1 MDVEKAASYFLAV
14 AESGSIKAAALKLG
28 ISQPTLTAQIQKL
41 EQRLSSQLLIRHPR
55 GVSMTAAGELYY
67 QHATAQHAARQRL
80 QAQLHVLQAR
90 EAGQVKLGTGEAWW
104 PLFVESAVVAYQA
117 EHQCSVHIEFGNRL
131 ALMSS
136 LLNGDIDVFIGHE
149 ISELIAT
156 SQVRFTPLFQDTEA
170 WFAHQDHPLFDQL
183 KCHHQP
189 VLSAHLF
196 DWPLL
201 RVTPDHPRHA
211 HLLSRP
217 LPPLLNLHPHAFDL
231 DSLSASISL
240 LQRTHAVMPYTDKAA
255 SFLGAKGINML
266 WVNAEKRGNVGV
278 YTAYG
283 ATSDKVSQ
291 FVTCL
296 LESGTDWMA
305 SDVD

>member
-1 MDVEKAASYFLAV
+1 MDIEKAASYFLVV
-14 AESGSIKAAALKLG
+14 AESGSIKAAALQLG
-28 ISQPTLTAQIQKL
+28 ISQPSLTAQIQKL
-41 EQRLSSQLLIRHPR
+41 EQRLSSPLLVRHPR
-55 GVSMTAAGELYY
+55 GVSMTSAGKLYY

-80 QAQLHVLQAR
+80 QAQLHALQAR

-117 EHQCSVHIEFGNRL
+117 EHPCSVHIEFGNRL

-170 WFAHQDHPLFDQL
+170 WFAHQDHPLFRQDKRHRQ
-183 KCHHQP
+183 QD
-189 VLSAHLF
+189 LSASLCN
-196 DWPLL
+196 WPLL

-231 DSLSASISL
+231 DSLSASVSL
-240 LQRTHAVMPYTDKAA
+240 LQRTQAVMPYTDKAA
-255 SFLGAKGINML
+255 SLLSEKGVNML
-266 WVNAEKRGNVGV
+266 WLNQAKRGNVGI
-278 YTAYG
+278 YTALG
-283 ATSDKVSQ
+283 ATNDKVAR
-291 FVTCL
+291 FVARLIRT
-296 LESGTDWMA
+296 GGNWMEPNA
-305 SDVD
+305 G

>member
-14 AESGSIKAAALKLG
+14 ADSGSIKAAALQLG
-28 ISQPTLTAQIQKL
+28 ISQPSLTAQIQKL
-41 EQRLSSQLLIRHPR
+41 ERRLSSQLLARHPR
-55 GVSMTAAGELYY
+55 GVSMTPAGKLYY
-67 QHATAQHAARQRL
+67 QHATAQHASRQRL
-80 QAQLHVLQAR
+80 QAQLHALQAR

-156 SQVRFTPLFQDTEA
+156 SQVRFIPLFQDTEA
-170 WFAHQDHPLFDQL
+170 WFAYHAHPLFKPHKGDVTIDE
-183 KCHHQP
+183 C
-189 VLSAHLF
+189 LS

-231 DSLSASISL
+231 DSLSASVSL
-240 LQRTHAVMPYTDKAA
+240 LQSTQTVMPYTDKAA
-255 SFLGAKGINML
+255 SFLSEKGINVL
-266 WVNAEKRGNVGV
+266 WVNQAKRGNVGI
-278 YTAYG
+278 YTASE
-283 ATSDKVSQ
+283 ATSEKVSR
-291 FVTCL
+291 FVACL
-296 LESGTDWMA
+296 LTSGSDWMEPNA
-305 SDVD
+305 G